1 MGYRFGLSGL
11 IWMAQAAAL
20 AFVVI
25 SCITA
30 PVVSDLGL
38 AEANGVHYGV
48 FGYCVQGQGC
58 SRASASYRPEQV
70 DPGTNWAM
78 GESARGILG
87 RILVVAPVAGGLT
100 LLAVLSNFVS
110 QFSGVNRHAGIFVSN
125 LLWTIL
131 AFLSSALLC
140 VVVWLLFW
148 PHLTWCAYVLLAA
161 AVIHLLCVPLTY
173 LAHSQ
178 VCQDSDDESLGGAL
192 SSQKLMKREDDYANS
207 FNMNELHKTAIDSDA
222 KQPGYYKV
230 APVTTGDVTDSTKTD
245 YTDLYGSQQA
255 SQPQQY
261 LRSTPQNR
269 NSYVAMEPQ
278 QASAEEK
285 GADSGKWDG
294 QPAMA
299 PYPMTAGFSAQGYDR
314 PSGPPIPPY
323 PSSGSA
329 KERTT
334 NYDRQRHEA
343 RSGLG
348 PTSDPSYYPAGLEG
362 VQQPYSAI
370 NDASKNGIPVGSTG
384 DLGKNKV
391 PYAAPIMTRAADP
404 STGGVRGPYADGLP
418 TATSSNYEVTQLS
431 SGRITARPAHSPVYP
446 SAAGQNPVKQQ
457 PYPRESRT
465 VDYPNPQD
473 YDDEE
478 FVRQNTVDP
487 EERPPIEE
495 DDGIKDDD
503 SDFTS
508 VSQRGINPNYYTIG
522 GKQAPYPQTFSAPL
536 PHNQAAYPD
545 QPYTGP
551 TPPDSYQA
559 TNSLGMA
566 RQGAHQQYVSQGY
579 TPQPQGYQASGYYSA
594 PSTSQPRPP
603 DTSDMLLQNNPDFM
617 IGGGPAS
624 NNAARFGGPG
634 QRVQPS
640 PGSAAAPASLYKPAY
655 KKRLQ
660 KSKGMVAASLSRDS
674 PYGGR

>member
-1 MGYRFGLSGL
+1 MGFRFGLSGL
-11 IWMAQAAAL
+11 IWLAQTAAL
-20 AFVVI
+20 AFLVV

-38 AEANGVHYGV
+38 ADADGVQYGV
-48 FGYCVQGQGC
+48 FGYCIQDRGC
-58 SRASASYRPEQV
+58 SPVSASYGPERV
-70 DPGTNWAM
+70 FSGTQWAM
-78 GESARGILG
+78 GQDMRRVLG
-87 RILVVAPVAGGLT
+87 RILVVAPVAAGLT
-100 LLAVLSNFVS
+100 LLAVVSNFVS
-110 QFSGVNRHAGIFVSN
+110 QFSGVHRHAGIFVSN

-131 AFLSSALLC
+131 AFFSSALLC
-140 VVVWLLFW
+140 IVVWLLFW

-161 AVIHLLCVPLTY
+161 AVIHLFCVPLTF

-178 VCQDSDDESLGGAL
+178 VCQDSDDESLHGAL

-207 FNMNELHKTAIDSDA
+207 FNMNELHKTAIDSDV

-245 YTDLYGSQQA
+245 YTDIYGSQQA
-255 SQPQQY
+255 PPPQPY

-269 NSYVAMEPQ
+269 NSYVATEPQ
-278 QASAEEK
+278 TTSAGGNGEE
-285 GADSGKWDG
+285 SGKWE
-294 QPAMA
+294 QPTLA
-299 PYPMTAGFSAQGYDR
+299 PYPMTGGFSAQGYNR

-323 PSSGSA
+323 PSTGST
-329 KERTT
+329 KDRTA
-334 NYDRQRHEA
+334 NYDRERHDA
-343 RSGLG
+343 RSGMG
-348 PTSDPSYYPAGLEG
+348 PTGDPSYYPAGMEG

-370 NDASKNGIPVGSTG
+370 NDASKNGIPAGSTG
-384 DLGKNKV
+384 DHAKNKL
-391 PYAAPIMTRAADP
+391 PYATSTTARNADP
-404 STGGVRGPYADGLP
+404 SASGVRGPYAEGLP
-418 TATSSNYEVTQLS
+418 TASSSNYEVTQLS
-431 SGRITARPAHSPVYP
+431 SGRITARPAQSPAYP
-446 SAAGQNPVKQQ
+446 SSAGEPVKQQ
-457 PYPRESRT
+457 PYPRQSRNL
-465 VDYPNPQD
+465 DYPNQQD
-473 YDDEE
+473 FDDEE

-508 VSQRGINPNYYTIG
+508 VSQRGINPNYYTIA

-536 PHNQAAYPD
+536 PHNQAIYPD
-545 QPYTGP
+545 QPYAGP
-551 TPPDSYQA
+551 PPPDAYQ
-559 TNSLGMA
+559 TSNSLGMS

-594 PSTSQPRPP
+594 PSTSQPRAP

-617 IGGGPAS
+617 IGGAAS
-624 NNAARFGGPG
+624 NKAARFGGPG
-634 QRVQPS
+634 QRVQQS
-640 PGSAAAPASLYKPAY
+640 AGSTTAPATLYKPAY
-655 KKRLQ
+655 KKRMQ